1 MTPTAATE
9 GFDLERLRN
18 DTPGCRTR
26 IHLNNAGAGLMPR
39 PVVEAMKAHLD
50 LEAEIGGYEAA
61 AEKKGAVGEFY
72 VQMAKLIGTTVRN
85 IAFAG
90 SATAAYAQALSSIPF
105 ERGDQILT
113 TRDDYISNQ
122 IAFLSLRKRFGVE
135 VVRAPALAA
144 GGVDVEGLIRS
155 LDRRRPRLVAVTHI
169 PTNSGLVQPVEEI
182 GRACRERDLLYLV
195 DACQSVGQL
204 VIDVEKIGCD
214 FLSATCRKFLRG
226 PRGSGFLYVSDR
238 ILAGNLEPLFLDMRG
253 AEWTSADTYAPSPT
267 ATRFEDWE
275 FPYAIVLGCAEAARY
290 ATIVGMDRVAARSPE
305 LGRRL
310 RSRLAAIPGVRVLD
324 WGRQLCAIVTAA
336 IPGWEATPFQ
346 AELNRRRINAA
357 ISLRNYAVLDFEEKD
372 VEWAIRF
379 SPHYYNTDEEIEAAA
394 MAVEEI
400 LAARR
405 R

>member
-195 DACQSVGQL
+195 DACQSLGQL
-204 VIDVEKIGCD
+204 VIDVEEIGCD

-238 ILAGNLEPLFLDMRG
+238 ILAGKLEPLFLDMRG